1 MSNKKQK
8 KRAKKI
14 SRKSIHYIQL
24 RTHRQWPNQLNY
36 MSHLEV
42 YNSKIKP
49 IIYNIDRLLNNKW
62 IHIRQPQVIHQLNES
77 HQQEIK
83 NYFLHKINLIDYKY
97 FCLNN
102 QFDEN
107 NKFIREIFLSSIEI
121 TDHLLYLYT
130 EIGNGERHIYEYRL
144 NILKYEFEQERESL
158 KHLFIDQHFYELDN
172 QINIL
177 NVIEQE
183 DALKQLIQFKFDK
196 QQLKE
201 KFVKDITMLHVN
213 FKTQIAFLR
222 STINKI
228 IRSNEQQMN
237 ITSKHC
243 HYLHEKTREAKERIN
258 QEIKST
264 YILKRKI
271 KETKTRIEQI
281 DINRNHVNDKLNQLK
296 QCSYYHQ

>member
-8 KRAKKI
+8 KREKKI

-42 YNSKIKP
+42 YHSKIKS
-49 IIYNIDRLLNNKW
+49 ITYDIDRLLNSKW
-62 IHIRQPQVIHQLNES
+62 IYIRQPQVINQFNEIY
-77 HQQEIK
+77 QQEIK
-83 NYFLHKINLIDYKY
+83 NYFLHRINLFDYKY
-97 FCLNN
+97 SCLNN

-107 NKFIREIFLSSIEI
+107 NKFIREIFIRSIEI
-121 TDHLLYLYT
+121 TDYLLYLYQQI
-130 EIGNGERHIYEYRL
+130 ENSERHIYEYRL

-158 KHLFIDQHFYELDN
+158 RHLFIDQHFYELDN

-183 DALKQLIQFKFDK
+183 DTLKQYIQFKFEK

-201 KFVKDITMLHVN
+201 IFVKDITMLHVN

-222 STINKI
+222 LTINRVSI
-228 IRSNEQQMN
+228 NE
-237 ITSKHC
+237 ILLFLRD
-243 HYLHEKTREAKERIN
+243 YLKT
-258 QEIKST
+258 
-264 YILKRKI
+264 
-271 KETKTRIEQI
+271 
-281 DINRNHVNDKLNQLK
+281 
-296 QCSYYHQ
+296 